1 MECVRPVKRMEADL
15 NSNKGA
21 VEGDTSDNK
30 RTVAILLAAYN
41 GAQWIEEQILSILQQ
56 VDISITLYISIDP
69 STDGTETLCQQ
80 LARRYSNIIVL
91 AQTNASGGAAQ
102 NFFRL
107 LRDVNFDAFDYVA
120 FSDQDDIWY
129 PDKLK
134 RATKALNDEVAEGY
148 SSNVQAFWP
157 TGQKC
162 LIDKAQAQVQWDFLF
177 EAAGPGCTYVLT
189 KRLACALQDSISS
202 QWPEVQKVTFHDWYA
217 YAFARGHGYRW
228 FIDAK
233 SSLDYR
239 QHAQNL
245 LGANKGIRKL
255 VQRYQRIHDGWWFSQ
270 VRLITRLVGDPI
282 NPLMTSS
289 KLLSNRRL
297 LFLSLNAHHCR
308 RRLRDKIGFAI
319 ICWITILTG
328 RRK

>member
-1 MECVRPVKRMEADL
+1 MDFNPT
-15 NSNKGA
+15 A
-21 VEGDTSDNK
+21 VQGDTPSDRK
-30 RTVAILLAAYN
+30 TVAVLLAAYN

-56 VDISITLYISIDP
+56 VDISVTLHISIDP
-69 STDGTETLCQQ
+69 STDGTEGICLQF
-80 LARRYSNIIVL
+80 ARRYPNIIVL
-91 AQTNASGGAAQ
+91 PRTPTSGGAAQ

-107 LRDVNFDAFDYVA
+107 VRDVNIEEYDFVA

-129 PDKLK
+129 PDKLT
-134 RATKALNDEVAEGY
+134 RATQALQNEAAEGY

-177 EAAGPGCTYVLT
+177 EAAGPGCTYVFT
-189 KRLACALQDSISS
+189 RRLACALQNSISS
-202 QWPEVQKVTFHDWYA
+202 QWLDLQSVTFHDWYA
-217 YAFARGHGYRW
+217 YAFARSHGYRW

-255 VQRYQRIHDGWWFSQ
+255 AQRYQRIHDGWWFSQ
-270 VRLITRLVGDPI
+270 VKLIARLVGDPLS
-282 NPLMTSS
+282 PLMTTS

-308 RRLRDKIGFAI
+308 RRVRDKIGFAI